1 MKNVVDKRENLSDD
15 EKDEEEKESR
25 LIKAKR
31 REQIKYVKSQEI
43 VEEKI
48 GREDNEK
55 RAKVKKAKTTT
66 GIKHTG

>member
-48 GREDNEK
+48 
-55 RAKVKKAKTTT
+55 
-66 GIKHTG
+66 